1 MLEALDAIAADT
13 SAALATIALAWTM
26 AQPGIT
32 AALASA
38 TSVEQLNQL
47 TAAMHLTL
55 TPDQI
60 ARLDAASA
68 EAVPATV

>member
-1 MLEALDAIAADT
+1 
-13 SAALATIALAWTM
+13 M
-26 AQPGIT
+26 AQPGIV

-38 TSVEQLNQL
+38 TSVDQLKEL

-60 ARLDAASA
+60 ARLDAVSA
-68 EAVPATV
+68 EVETV